1 MNDHLESTTR
11 RISSHTLSSG
21 QKITLHGLGLQDYV
35 AAREE
40 CLRQYRRSQIS
51 TWTSNVDL
59 LGELSDQDRQ
69 ALLRDAIE
77 RASAVTLEDLPKKII
92 DLPVMKNGQPVRDKT
107 TGRITT
113 QRREVEYTAWWM
125 SETPEG
131 RLFMTWLSMRRGD
144 PELKLEDA
152 EQLFNDAMNELET
165 VADQVGEISTP
176 QLGKSSAPAATG
188 AQTETDPTE
197 KRRARKRRRRQTGH

>member
-1 MNDHLESTTR
+1 
-11 RISSHTLSSG
+11 
-21 QKITLHGLGLQDYV
+21 
-35 AAREE
+35 
-40 CLRQYRRSQIS
+40 
-51 TWTSNVDL
+51 
-59 LGELSDQDRQ
+59 
-69 ALLRDAIE
+69 
-77 RASAVTLEDLPKKII
+77 
-92 DLPVMKNGQPVRDKT
+92 
-107 TGRITT
+107 
-113 QRREVEYTAWWM
+113 M